1 MAPVASALAQLDPVI
16 ARESGSQTDDPG
28 PIQALPL
35 QIRKN
40 SPIGSALF
48 LVARQ
53 VSPASPPPPLS
64 FIFVIL
70 CFSLDPAFWPPW
82 P

>member
-1 MAPVASALAQLDPVI
+1 MAPVASVLAPLDPVI
-16 ARESGSQTDDPG
+16 ARESGSQTDGLG

-40 SPIGSALF
+40 SPLGSALF

-53 VSPASPPPPLS
+53 VSPASPPPPLL

-70 CFSLDPAFWPPW
+70 CSSLDRVFWPPW

>member
-1 MAPVASALAQLDPVI
+1 MAPVASVRAPLDPVI
-16 ARESGSQTDDPG
+16 ARESGSQTDDLG
-28 PIQALPL
+28 PIQELPL

-53 VSPASPPPPLS
+53 VSPAFPPPTLS

-70 CFSLDPAFWPPW
+70 CSSLDPVF
-82 P
+82 